1 MDRQLALLVV
11 EELSEI
17 RDDLIRE
24 GRSDEAGRLQW
35 VISKL
40 LRELAKPES
49 QSKLQPKAL
58 LRFVAMAVQAIDFYK
73 RFFG

>member
-11 EELSEI
+11 KELSEI

-24 GRSDEAGRLQW
+24 GRKDEAGRLQW

-40 LRELAKPES
+40 LRELAKPEG
-49 QSKLQPKAL
+49 QSKLQPTVL
-58 LRFVAMAVQAIDFYK
+58 LRFVALAIQVIELYK
-73 RFFG
+73 RTFG